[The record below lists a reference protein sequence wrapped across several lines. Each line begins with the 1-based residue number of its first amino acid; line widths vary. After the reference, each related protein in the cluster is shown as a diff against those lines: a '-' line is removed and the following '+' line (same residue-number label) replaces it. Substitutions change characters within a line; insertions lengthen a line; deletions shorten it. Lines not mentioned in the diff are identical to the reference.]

1 MKKSA
6 KGSPKLFHTPSPK
19 SKQIGGTAYGTGYK
33 NPTATSREIMGVK
46 PYKKAS
52 LSKPPRSLA

>member
-1 MKKSA
+1 MKKAA
-6 KGSPKLFHTPSPK
+6 KGSPKLFHTPKTKKVSGD
-19 SKQIGGTAYGTGYK
+19 SYGTGYK
-33 NPTATSREIMGVK
+33 NPTAIPREIMGVK

>member
-1 MKKSA
+1 MKSKPG
-6 KGSPKLFHTPSPK
+6 KPPKLFHTPKTQKVSGD
-19 SKQIGGTAYGTGYK
+19 SYGTGYK
-33 NPTATSREIMGVK
+33 NPTAKPREIMGIK